1 MFFPEFILKME
12 DSYENIVSYRP
23 LGASHQGPID
33 HMETRSTRSIT
44 MDTTSGRPSAI
55 NPSHTP
61 QYPQI
66 IPSYEESLYSQPPLP
81 PYIDIGCIPPP
92 PTKVPPNEPS
102 NETLQKNALEPLY
115 ILTLNLVHKD
125 ATNIPPIPNSL
136 TPEPYNN
143 RTQFES
149 LNLYRIFGCRQFR
162 NQRHLTAENNACLVN
177 SGLLLSTIGSFDTIV
192 NLPK

>member
-81 PYIDIGCIPPP
+81 PYIDIKCLSQPS
-92 PTKVPPNEPS
+92 TKVPPTEPS
-102 NETLQKNALEPLY
+102 NATLKKNSIEPLF
-115 ILTLNLVHKD
+115 IRTLNMVNKC
-125 ATNIPPIPNSL
+125 AINI
-136 TPEPYNN
+136 
-143 RTQFES
+143 
-149 LNLYRIFGCRQFR
+149 
-162 NQRHLTAENNACLVN
+162 
-177 SGLLLSTIGSFDTIV
+177 LLS
-192 NLPK
+192 LLH